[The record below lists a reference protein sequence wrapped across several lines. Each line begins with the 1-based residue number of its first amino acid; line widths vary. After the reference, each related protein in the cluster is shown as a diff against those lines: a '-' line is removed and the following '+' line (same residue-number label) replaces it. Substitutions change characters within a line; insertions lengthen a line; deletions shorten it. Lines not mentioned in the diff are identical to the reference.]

1 MVAPSEDG
9 SVNPLQLQW
18 KNPELLAFLGAQK
31 GIVGAGQSVLDVN
44 NVMEY
49 FSTSPFYDRRSNNE
63 HVRMQSAA
71 LVAQIM
77 ATTPLSGEELMRTIT
92 KRQEEELRRFTGLEY
107 ALVHARPPGC
117 FVVHKRW
124 RRSPDLVD
132 APLAAFY
139 IIHDCV
145 YQAPDLYTILSTRL
159 QSTVLGLTTTL
170 CQQREHRATF
180 SPRRGQY
187 GRFLTGDAP
196 KESSSGAEA

>member
-92 KRQEEELRRFTGLEY
+92 KRQEEELRY
-107 ALVHARPPGC
+107 
-117 FVVHKRW
+117 
-124 RRSPDLVD
+124 
-132 APLAAFY
+132 
-139 IIHDCV
+139 
-145 YQAPDLYTILSTRL
+145 